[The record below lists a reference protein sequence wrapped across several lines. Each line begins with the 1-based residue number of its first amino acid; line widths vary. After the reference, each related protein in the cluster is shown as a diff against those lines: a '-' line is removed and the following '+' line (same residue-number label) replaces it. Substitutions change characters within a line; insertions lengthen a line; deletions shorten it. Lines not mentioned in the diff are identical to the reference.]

1 MSVRAISAGVLLML
15 GLAGP
20 ALAAGDNDP
29 DWPCVQRKIP
39 ALSAGMMW
47 AGPPVDEK
55 AGKLWS
61 EDSRLEPLVARISA
75 RRTTLDEAAEQIA
88 AYATSLE
95 AQAKQ
100 EKLTA
105 LFAGVLSTI
114 NSERAQIM
122 TGITKFTRKQQ
133 ELANAIRTTRK
144 AFSEALKVKPKT
156 DESRKAVRELERKL
170 SWQSRIHQDR
180 EHSLRFV
187 CESPVILEQRAFA
200 LAREIANQL
209 SD

>member
-1 MSVRAISAGVLLML
+1 MRVLKALGASLIIAGLT
-15 GLAGP
+15 GP
-20 ALAAGDNDP
+20 ALGAGNTDP

-47 AGPPVDEK
+47 AGPPVDE
-55 AGKLWS
+55 AAEASWS
-61 EDSRLEPLVARISA
+61 TDVRIAPLVALISA
-75 RRTTLDEAAEQIA
+75 RRTTLEEAADQISLYA
-88 AYATSLE
+88 ASVEE
-95 AQAKQ
+95 AKRP

-105 LFAGVLSTI
+105 LFAGVLTTI

-122 TGITKFTRKQQ
+122 KGITKYTRKQQ
-133 ELANAIRTTRK
+133 KLAEAINETRI

-156 DESRKAVRELERKL
+156 DESRKTVRELEKKL
-170 SWQSRIHQDR
+170 TWQSRIHQDR
-180 EHSLRFV
+180 ERSLIFV

-209 SD
+209 P

>member
-1 MSVRAISAGVLLML
+1 MSFRTIAASAILITGIT
-15 GLAGP
+15 GP
-20 ALAAGDNDP
+20 ALSAGNDDP

-47 AGPPVDEK
+47 GGPPLDEK
-55 AGKLWS
+55 ANETLQA
-61 EDSRLEPLVARISA
+61 DDQLRTLVARISA
-75 RRTTLDEAAEQIA
+75 RRTTLEEAAEQIT
-88 AYATSLE
+88 AYAGGLN

-100 EKLTA
+100 VKLTA

-122 TGITKFTRKQQ
+122 TGITKYTRKQQ
-133 ELANAIRTTRK
+133 ELANAIRATRK
-144 AFSEALKVKPKT
+144 TFSEALKVKPKT
-156 DESRKAVRELERKL
+156 DESRKTVRELERKL

-180 EHSLRFV
+180 ERSLRFV

-200 LAREIANQL
+200 LAREIANHL
-209 SD
+209 SE

>member
-1 MSVRAISAGVLLML
+1 MRCFKICAAAVLLVCL
-15 GLAGP
+15 TGP
-20 ALAAGDNDP
+20 AFSAGDNDP

-47 AGPPVDEK
+47 AGPPIDEK
-55 AGKLWS
+55 AEKMWS
-61 EDSRLEPLVARISA
+61 ADSELAALVARISA
-75 RRTTLDEAAEQIA
+75 RRTTLDEATEQIA
-88 AYATSLE
+88 AYAGKLE
-95 AQAKQ
+95 AQSKT

-114 NSERAQIM
+114 NSERTQIM
-122 TGITKFTRKQQ
+122 KGITKFTRKQQ
-133 ELANAIRTTRK
+133 ELADTIRKTRQEFTK
-144 AFSEALKVKPKT
+144 ALKVKPKT
-156 DESRKAVRELERKL
+156 DESRKAVRELEQKL

-180 EHSLRFV
+180 ERSLQFV
-187 CESPVILEQRAFA
+187 CESPVILEQRTFA

>member
-1 MSVRAISAGVLLML
+1 MRCLKISAAAALMVCL
-15 GLAGP
+15 TGP
-20 ALAAGDNDP
+20 ALSAGNTDP

-55 AGKLWS
+55 AEKVWS
-61 EDSRLEPLVARISA
+61 ADDELGALVARISA
-75 RRTTLDEAAEQIA
+75 RRTTLDEAATQIA
-88 AYATSLE
+88 AYAGGLDAHS
-95 AQAKQ
+95 KPV
-100 EKLTA
+100 KLVA

-122 TGITKFTRKQQ
+122 KGITKFTRKQQ

-144 AFSEALKVKPKT
+144 EFTQALKVKPKT

-180 EHSLRFV
+180 ERSLRFV

-200 LAREIANQL
+200 LAREVANQL
-209 SD
+209 SE